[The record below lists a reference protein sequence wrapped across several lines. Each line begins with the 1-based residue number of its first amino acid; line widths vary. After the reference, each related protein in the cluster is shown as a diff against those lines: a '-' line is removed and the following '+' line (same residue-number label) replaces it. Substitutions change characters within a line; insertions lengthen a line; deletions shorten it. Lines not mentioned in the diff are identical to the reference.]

1 MEHWESL
8 KSGGYR
14 FVYDDA
20 LFRPGTDTF
29 VLSSF
34 PRLKPGLRVWD
45 LGCGTGLLGLLL
57 LQRQQALQVTGLEL
71 QAPAAELAQRAAIQN
86 GLDGRFRILQGDLRK
101 IRSLSPSGG
110 ADLVLCNPP
119 YYSPLCGKLPAG
131 EALRAAGRRPTAPW
145 KMSARRQP
153 ICCAGAGASAWS
165 ISRSG
170 WPTCWKLCGRRRWSQ
185 SGCVSSAPVR
195 RTPPLWCW
203 REGRRGGGRVLP

>member
-71 QAPAAELAQRAAIQN
+71 QAPAAELAQK
-86 GLDGRFRILQGDLRK
+86 GRHSK
-101 IRSLSPSGG
+101 
-110 ADLVLCNPP
+110 
-119 YYSPLCGKLPAG
+119 
-131 EALRAAGRRPTAPW
+131 RP
-145 KMSARRQP
+145 
-153 ICCAGAGASAWS
+153 
-165 ISRSG
+165 
-170 WPTCWKLCGRRRWSQ
+170 
-185 SGCVSSAPVR
+185 
-195 RTPPLWCW
+195 
-203 REGRRGGGRVLP
+203 